1 MKSLLALSAAAL
13 LVAGCS
19 SEIPITGSPG
29 LGDAVRNNMAAQIV
43 PVPPSP
49 QAGMPIEVPAQRT
62 SLAIERYMK
71 GEVTPLRTES
81 ANSKKQ

>member
-1 MKSLLALSAAAL
+1 MKHLPVLSAVGLLLA
-13 LVAGCS
+13 GCA
-19 SEIPITGSPG
+19 SEIPITGTPG

-62 SLAIERYMK
+62 TLAIERYMK

-81 ANSKKQ
+81 ANTKK